1 MTRSVAA
8 VVVLVLATVV
18 SAQAQKPVVAL
29 LPLSNVSG
37 AVEASAPVEQAIRER
52 LEKRGW
58 TVAPAE
64 EVERFLEE
72 QRIRYLDSLPPATL
86 QALREKVGAGA
97 VVVGSILAYDD
108 GSNPGVALAA
118 RMLDAEG
125 RVVWGDV
132 AALTASETEG
142 AFGFGK
148 LTKADALVRE
158 VAGRLV
164 SGVPKPGQ
172 TRKPGLEAGFF
183 ARGAA
188 TYRSGA
194 HPRGQVVRVCIL
206 PFTAKVPAAAR
217 VLVELLTIRLEATG
231 EFDVVEPAEFREAM
245 RAAKLASVASI
256 TSKELGALSE
266 PLQTTVFLRGNVH
279 TWREGAGGRTEIQF
293 DMTLVDVESGEI
305 LWAVTHQRRGA
316 DYAGA
321 FQRGAVD
328 NIVTLADRALSEAIA
343 EQHRARPRQ
352 PRSRLQEREVR
363 KER

>member
-1 MTRSVAA
+1 MTRAPRT
-8 VVVLVLATVV
+8 VVLLLILATVV
-18 SAQAQKPVVAL
+18 SARAQKRAVAL

-72 QRIRYLDSLPPATL
+72 QRIRYLDSLSPVTL
-86 QALREKVGAGA
+86 QALRDKVGASV

-118 RMLDAEG
+118 RMLDADG

-132 AALTASETEG
+132 EALTSSESER

-172 TRKPGLEAGFF
+172 TRRPDLEAGFF

-194 HPRGQVVRVCIL
+194 HPRGQVVRLCIL
-206 PFTAKVPAAAR
+206 PFAAKVPEAAR
-217 VLVELLTIRLEATG
+217 VLVELLTVRLEATG
-231 EFDVVEPAEFREAM
+231 EFDVVEPAALREAM
-245 RAAKLASVASI
+245 RTAKLPSIASI
-256 TSKELGALSE
+256 TSKELAALSE

-293 DMTLVDVESGEI
+293 DMTLVDVATGEI
-305 LWAVTHQRRGA
+305 LWAVTHQRRGT

-328 NIVTLADRALSEAIA
+328 NVVTLADRALSEAIA
-343 EQHRARPRQ
+343 GQHRARPRQ
-352 PRSRLQEREVR
+352 PRSREVR